1 MRYVHAK
8 TEVFAVNKGNKFMI
22 KLHCLGGFR
31 EVGRNAL
38 MLENGKERLL
48 LEYGIQPEEGN
59 IPLPVQRVNAF
70 LLAHPHLDHVGAAP
84 VLYRTQKIP
93 AYATAA
99 TFDQSELLL
108 KDSLKIMR
116 IENKERI
123 FGESDVKH
131 FLSQK
136 RVITFGQTFGIKG
149 ASIEVIPGGHI
160 PGSCCFVIDYGRKR
174 VLYTSD
180 FNTANTR
187 LLNGAKV
194 SDFKDID
201 VAIMESTY
209 SSRDHPP
216 RSETEHRFI
225 EAVRE
230 TVDNDG
236 VALVPAFA
244 VGRAAEMLMVL
255 HSAKP
260 DFPIYLDGMAKAATS
275 IALRYPELLRNPKAL
290 QAAVDHATLIDTDE
304 DRARSVKK
312 PGAII
317 TTSGMLEGGPIVW
330 YLKRL
335 YSRPECTLNFSGF
348 QAPKTAGRYLQ
359 DTGRFVTE
367 GFDLAVKMKI
377 NHFDFSAHAGRTQLL
392 DFVQTLRPKK
402 VVCMHGDY
410 CERFATELRGRFQID
425 AIAPKVGDIVEI

>member
-1 MRYVHAK
+1 MNRS
-8 TEVFAVNKGNKFMI
+8 KGFRI

-38 MLENGKERLL
+38 LLENGKERLL
-48 LEYGIQPEEGN
+48 LDYGIHPEEGA
-59 IPLPVQRVNAF
+59 IPLPVQKVSAF
-70 LLAHPHLDHVGAAP
+70 LLAHPHLDHCGSAP
-84 VLYRTQKIP
+84 ILYRTQKMP

-99 TFDQSELLL
+99 TFDQSELIL

-116 IENKERI
+116 LENKERI
-123 FGESDVKH
+123 FGDTDVRRFMANK
-131 FLSQK
+131 K
-136 RVITFGQTFGIKG
+136 IVTFGQTFETKS
-149 ASIEVIPGGHI
+149 ASVEVIPAGHI
-160 PGSCCFVIDYGRKR
+160 PGSCCFVVDYGRKR

-180 FNTANTR
+180 FNTAPTR
-187 LLNGAKV
+187 LLNGANI

-201 VAIMESTY
+201 VVIMESTY

-216 RSETEHRFI
+216 RAETEKRFI

-236 VALVPAFA
+236 VALIPAFA

-290 QAAVDHATLIDTDE
+290 HAAAEHATIVDTDE
-304 DRARSVKK
+304 DRARSVKH

-335 YSRPECTLNFSGF
+335 YSRPECSLNFTGF

-367 GFDLAVKMKI
+367 GFDLAVKMKM
-377 NHFDFSAHAGRTQLL
+377 NHFDFSAHAGRAQLL
-392 DFVQTLRPKK
+392 DFVQAIKPEK
-402 VVCMHGDY
+402 VICMHGDY
-410 CERFATELRGRFQID
+410 CERFATELRGRFQVD
-425 AIAPKVGDIVEI
+425 AMAPKVEDIVEI

>member
-1 MRYVHAK
+1 MTAK
-8 TEVFAVNKGNKFMI
+8 GKF
-22 KLHCLGGFR
+22 KVRLHCLGGFR
-31 EVGRNAL
+31 EVGRNAV

-48 LEYGIQPEEGN
+48 LDYGIHPEEGDV
-59 IPLPVQRVNAF
+59 PLPVQKVSAF
-70 LLAHPHLDHVGAAP
+70 LLAHPHLDHCGSAP
-84 VLYRTQKIP
+84 VLYRTQRIP

-99 TFDQSELLL
+99 TFDQTDLLL

-116 IENKERI
+116 LENKERI
-123 FGESDVKH
+123 FTEADVRQ

-136 RVITFGQTFGIKG
+136 KIITFGQTFETKT
-149 ASIEVIPGGHI
+149 ASVEVIPAGHI
-160 PGSCCFVIDYGRKR
+160 PGSCCFVVDYGRKR
-174 VLYTSD
+174 ILYTSD
-180 FNTANTR
+180 FNTAPTR
-187 LLNGAKV
+187 LLNGAKL
-194 SDFKDID
+194 SDFKNID

-216 RSETEHRFI
+216 RAETERKFV

-236 VALVPAFA
+236 IALVPAFA

-275 IALRYPELLRNPKAL
+275 IALRYPELLRDPKAL
-290 QAAVDHATLIDTDE
+290 HAAAEHATIVDTDE
-304 DRARSVKK
+304 DRMKSIKA

-335 YSRPECTLNFSGF
+335 YSRPECSLNFTGF

-367 GFDLAVKMKI
+367 GFDLAVKMRV
-377 NHFDFSAHAGRTQLL
+377 NHFDFSAHAGRAQLL
-392 DFVQTLRPKK
+392 EFVQTIRPDK

-410 CERFATELRGRFQID
+410 CERFATELRGRFSVD
-425 AIAPKVGDIVEI
+425 AVAPKVGDIIDI

>member
-1 MRYVHAK
+1 M
-8 TEVFAVNKGNKFMI
+8 NKGNRFKV

-38 MLENGKERLL
+38 LLDNGKERLL
-48 LEYGIQPEEGN
+48 LEYGIHPEEGAT
-59 IPLPVQRVNAF
+59 PLPVQKVDAF
-70 LLAHPHLDHVGAAP
+70 LLAHPHLDHCGSVP
-84 VLYRTQKIP
+84 ILYRTQKMP

-99 TFDQSELLL
+99 TFDQSELIL

-116 IENKERI
+116 VENKERI
-123 FGESDVKH
+123 FSEADVKQFMAH
-131 FLSQK
+131 K
-136 RVITFGQTFGIKG
+136 KIVTFGQTFETKT
-149 ASIEVIPGGHI
+149 ASVEVIPAGHI
-160 PGSCCFVIDYGRKR
+160 PGSCCFVVDYGRKR
-174 VLYTSD
+174 ILYTSD
-180 FNTANTR
+180 FNTEPTR
-187 LLNGAKV
+187 LLNGAKI
-194 SDFKDID
+194 SDFKDIN
-201 VAIMESTY
+201 VVIMESTY

-216 RSETEHRFI
+216 RAETEKKFI

-230 TVDNDG
+230 TVDNNG
-236 VALVPAFA
+236 IALVPAFA

-275 IALRYPELLRNPKAL
+275 IALRYPELLRNPDAL
-290 QAAVDHATLIDTDE
+290 HAAAEHATIIDTDE
-304 DRARSVKK
+304 DRARSLKK

-335 YSRPECTLNFSGF
+335 CSRPECSLNFTGF

-367 GFDLAVKMKI
+367 GFDLAVKMKM
-377 NHFDFSAHAGRTQLL
+377 NHFDFSAHAGREQLL
-392 DFVQTLRPKK
+392 DFVQKIRPEK
-402 VVCMHGDY
+402 VICMHGDY
-410 CERFATELRGRFQID
+410 CERFATELRGRFQVD
-425 AIAPKVGDIVEI
+425 AIAPKVEDIVEI

>member
-1 MRYVHAK
+1 MNHGMKV
-8 TEVFAVNKGNKFMI
+8 

-38 MLENGKERLL
+38 LLDNNKERLL
-48 LEYGIQPEEGN
+48 LEYGIHPEEGN
-59 IPLPVQRVNAF
+59 APLPVQKVSAF
-70 LLAHPHLDHVGAAP
+70 LLAHPHLDHCGSAP
-84 VLYRTQKIP
+84 ILYRTQKMS

-99 TFDQSELLL
+99 TFDQSELIL

-123 FGESDVKH
+123 FSEADVKH
-131 FLSQK
+131 FMSHK
-136 RVITFGQTFGIKG
+136 KIVTFGQTFETKT
-149 ASIEVIPGGHI
+149 AKIEVIPAGHI
-160 PGSCCFVIDYGRKR
+160 PGSCCFVVDYGRKR

-180 FNTANTR
+180 FNTQPTR
-187 LLNGAKV
+187 LLNGANIK
-194 SDFKDID
+194 DFKDID

-216 RSETEHRFI
+216 RAETERRFI

-236 VALVPAFA
+236 VALIPAFA

-275 IALRYPELLRNPKAL
+275 IALRYPELLRNPQAL
-290 QAAVDHATLIDTDE
+290 HDAAEHATITDTDE
-304 DRARSVKK
+304 DRARSIKT

-335 YSRPECTLNFSGF
+335 YSRPECSLNFTGF

-367 GFDLAVKMKI
+367 GFDLAVKMKM
-377 NHFDFSAHAGRTQLL
+377 NHFDFSAHAGREQLL
-392 DFVQTLRPKK
+392 DFVQK
-402 VVCMHGDY
+402 VHPEKVICMHGDY
-410 CERFATELRGRFQID
+410 CERFATELRGRFSVD
-425 AIAPKVGDIVEI
+425 AVAPKVGDVVDI